1 MERQGD
7 AKMETANLAVDRK
20 EALALYRKY
29 KEHKAYSEPVD
40 WEIQRT
46 YQLLAQGK
54 TVLRAIESIKLAG
67 LNEKGLPKL
76 ALGPATAQ
84 AAHIRRLRDGSL
96 LMAPNNDWWRNE
108 RRRLNF
114 AQESFAFPEES
125 FPTYVHDGKRY
136 RHDRSEHRAMTPIVP
151 IHLRPKRGLEN
162 YHVLWEAE
170 WERVVPKD
178 PYLLRRIGKGD
189 LWLVVAHWDLTEVER
204 AALATRIP
212 V

>member
-1 MERQGD
+1 MD
-7 AKMETANLAVDRK
+7 AQELKVDRK
-20 EALALYRKY
+20 EALELYRKY
-29 KEHKAYSEPVD
+29 KSHAAYSEPID

-54 TVLRAIESIKLAG
+54 VVIKAIESVKLAG
-67 LNEKGLPKL
+67 LNAKGLPNL
-76 ALGPATAQ
+76 ALGPATA
-84 AAHIRRLRDGSL
+84 AACHIRRNLDGSMV
-96 LMAPNNDWWRNE
+96 MAPDDNFWRSRHE
-108 RRRLNF
+108 SRRYRF
-114 AQESFAFPEES
+114 AQETFTFPRETFS
-125 FPTYVHDGKRY
+125 TYVIDGKTY
-136 RHDRSEHRAMTPIVP
+136 RNGHSEHRAMTPIVP
-151 IHLRPKRGLEN
+151 IHLRPKRGIEN

-204 AALATRIP
+204 AALATRIA

>member
-1 MERQGD
+1 MEAQEL
-7 AKMETANLAVDRK
+7 KVDRK
-20 EALALYRKY
+20 EALTLYRKY
-29 KEHKAYSEPVD
+29 KEHQAYSGPID

-54 TVLRAIESIKLAG
+54 VVIKAIESVRLGG

-76 ALGPATAQ
+76 ALGPATA
-84 AAHIRRLRDGSL
+84 AASHIRRNADGSMVMSPDDNFWSSRL
-96 LMAPNNDWWRNE
+96 E
-108 RRRLNF
+108 KRRLRF
-114 AQESFAFPEES
+114 AAEAFV
-125 FPTYVHDGKRY
+125 FPRETFPAYEHDGKRY
-136 RHDRSEHRAMTPIVP
+136 RRGQDEHRAMTPIVP

-162 YHVLWEAE
+162 YHILWEAE

-204 AALATRIP
+204 AALATR
-212 V
+212 VAV

>member
-1 MERQGD
+1 MEAQEL
-7 AKMETANLAVDRK
+7 KVDRK

-29 KEHKAYSEPVD
+29 KTHAAYSEPID

-46 YQLLAQGK
+46 YQLLAQGQVVIK
-54 TVLRAIESIKLAG
+54 AIESVKLGG

-84 AAHIRRLRDGSL
+84 ACHITRRLDGSMI
-96 LMAPNNDWWRNE
+96 MAPNNEWWRSRNSM
-108 RRRLNF
+108 RQHRF
-114 AQESFAFPEES
+114 AQETFAFPRETFS
-125 FPTYVHDGKRY
+125 TYQMGDKTY
-136 RHDRSEHRAMTPIVP
+136 RRNETEHRAMTPIVP
-151 IHLRPKRGLEN
+151 IHLRPRRGMEN
-162 YHVLWEAE
+162 YHILWEAE

-204 AALATRIP
+204 AALATR
-212 V
+212 VAV

>member
-1 MERQGD
+1 MEA
-7 AKMETANLAVDRK
+7 AKLTVDRK

-29 KEHKAYSEPVD
+29 KEHQAYSEPVD

-54 TVLRAIESIKLAG
+54 VVIKAIESVRLGG

-76 ALGPATAQ
+76 ALGPATAK
-84 AAHIRRLRDGSL
+84 ACHIRRYINGAMVMGPDD
-96 LMAPNNDWWRNE
+96 NWWRSNSE
-108 RRRLNF
+108 RRQYRF
-114 AQESFAFPEES
+114 AEETFAFPRET
-125 FPTYVHDGKRY
+125 FGTYVSDGKTY
-136 RHDRSEHRAMTPIVP
+136 RHGRSEHRAMTPIVP
-151 IHLRPKRGLEN
+151 IHLRPRRGLEN
-162 YHVLWEAE
+162 YHILWEAE

-204 AALATRIP
+204 AALATRVP

>member
-1 MERQGD
+1 MDVQLVE
-7 AKMETANLAVDRK
+7 ADRK
-20 EALALYRKY
+20 EARELYRKY
-29 KEHKAYSEPVD
+29 KEHSYYSKPID

-54 TVLRAIESIKLAG
+54 TVIKAIESVRLAG
-67 LNEKGLPKL
+67 LNDKGLPKL
-76 ALGPATAQ
+76 ALGPATAE
-84 AAHIRRLRDGSL
+84 ACHITRARDGSMIMSPDNL
-96 LMAPNNDWWRNE
+96 FWRGRE
-108 RRRLNF
+108 TRQFRF
-114 AQESFAFPEES
+114 AQETFTFPVET
-125 FPTYVHDGKRY
+125 FPISTNLEGKRY
-136 RHDRSEHRAMTPIVP
+136 YTSRSEHRAMTPIVP

-178 PYLLRRIGKGD
+178 PFLLRRIGKGD
-189 LWLVVAHWDLTEVER
+189 LWLVCAHWDLTEVER

>member
-1 MERQGD
+1 MD
-7 AKMETANLAVDRK
+7 AQHLTVDRK

-29 KEHKAYSEPVD
+29 KTHAAYSDPID

-46 YQLLAQGK
+46 YQLLSQGK
-54 TVLRAIESIKLAG
+54 VVIKAIESVKLGG

-84 AAHIRRLRDGSL
+84 ACHIRRRLDGSMV
-96 LMAPNNDWWRNE
+96 MAPNNDWWNSRHEKRRLRFAEETFVFQRETFGTYQADGKTWRRNE
-108 RRRLNF
+108 
-114 AQESFAFPEES
+114 
-125 FPTYVHDGKRY
+125 
-136 RHDRSEHRAMTPIVP
+136 SEHRAITPIVP

-162 YHVLWEAE
+162 YHILWEAE
-170 WERVVPKD
+170 WGRVVPKD

-204 AALATRIP
+204 AALATR
-212 V
+212 VAV

>member
-1 MERQGD
+1 MD
-7 AKMETANLAVDRK
+7 ALELKVDRK

-29 KEHKAYSEPVD
+29 KSHAAYSEPID

-54 TVLRAIESIKLAG
+54 VVIKAIESVKLGG
-67 LNEKGLPKL
+67 LNDKGLPKL
-76 ALGPATAQ
+76 ALGPATAE
-84 AAHIRRLRDGSL
+84 ACHIRRQLNGSMT
-96 LMAPNNDWWRNE
+96 MAPDGNWWRNE
-108 RRRLNF
+108 RRQHRFSEETF
-114 AQESFAFPEES
+114 AFPQESFS
-125 FPTYVHDGKRY
+125 TYVMDGKRY
-136 RHDRSEHRAMTPIVP
+136 RDSQSEHRAITPIVP

-162 YHVLWEAE
+162 YHILWEAE

-178 PYLLRRIGKGD
+178 PFLLRRIGKGD

-204 AALATRIP
+204 AAFATRLP

>member
-1 MERQGD
+1 MD
-7 AKMETANLAVDRK
+7 AQELKVDRK

-29 KEHKAYSEPVD
+29 KEHAAYSKPID

-54 TVLRAIESIKLAG
+54 VVIKAIESVKLGG

-76 ALGPATAQ
+76 ALGPATA
-84 AAHIRRLRDGSL
+84 AACHIRRQLNGAMV
-96 LMAPNNDWWRNE
+96 MAPDDNFWRSRE
-108 RRRLNF
+108 EGRRLRF
-114 AQESFAFPEES
+114 AEETFVFPVESFA
-125 FPTYVHDGKRY
+125 TYVTDGKRY
-136 RHDRSEHRAMTPIVP
+136 RRNDSQHRAMTPIVP
-151 IHLRPKRGLEN
+151 IHLRPQRGMEN
-162 YHVLWEAE
+162 YHILWEAE

-204 AALATRIP
+204 AALATR
-212 V
+212 VAV

>member
-1 MERQGD
+1 MD
-7 AKMETANLAVDRK
+7 AQHVTVDRK

-29 KEHKAYSEPVD
+29 KEHAAYSEPVD

-54 TVLRAIESIKLAG
+54 VVIKAIESVRLGG

-76 ALGPATAQ
+76 ALGPATA
-84 AAHIRRLRDGSL
+84 AACHIHRERNGSMV
-96 LMAPNNDWWRNE
+96 MAPDDGFWMSRGE
-108 RRRLNF
+108 SRRFRF
-114 AQESFAFPEES
+114 AEETFAFPVQT
-125 FPTYVHDGKRY
+125 FPIREYDGKRY
-136 RHDRSEHRAMTPIVP
+136 YGHTSAHRAMTPIVP

-162 YHVLWEAE
+162 YHILWEAE

-204 AALATRIP
+204 AALATR
-212 V
+212 VAV

>member
-1 MERQGD
+1 MEAQEL
-7 AKMETANLAVDRK
+7 KIDRK
-20 EALALYRKY
+20 EALVLYRKY
-29 KEHKAYSEPVD
+29 KEHAAYSKPID

-54 TVLRAIESIKLAG
+54 VVIKAIESVRLGG

-84 AAHIRRLRDGSL
+84 ACHVRREMNGSMV
-96 LMAPNNDWWRNE
+96 MAPDDRWWSGRQNRQLRFAE
-108 RRRLNF
+108 ENF
-114 AQESFAFPEES
+114 TFPRET
-125 FPTYVHDGKRY
+125 FPTYVVEGKTYRY
-136 RHDRSEHRAMTPIVP
+136 QRSEHRAMTPIVP

-162 YHVLWEAE
+162 YHILWEAE

-204 AALATRIP
+204 AALATR
-212 V
+212 VAV

>member
-1 MERQGD
+1 MEAQHL
-7 AKMETANLAVDRK
+7 TVDRK

-29 KEHKAYSEPVD
+29 KEHAAYSAPID

-54 TVLRAIESIKLAG
+54 TVIKAIESVKLGG

-76 ALGPATAQ
+76 AIGPAMSPAC
-84 AAHIRRLRDGSL
+84 HIRRMLDGS
-96 LMAPNNDWWRNE
+96 MIMSPSDNFFHSRYE
-108 RRRLNF
+108 SRRYRF
-114 AQESFAFPEES
+114 AAETFAFPRES
-125 FPTYVHDGKRY
+125 FSTYEVDGKRY
-136 RHDRSEHRAMTPIVP
+136 RRGQSEHRAMTPIVP

-204 AALATRIP
+204 AALATRVPI
-212 V
+212 

>member
-1 MERQGD
+1 MDVQLV
-7 AKMETANLAVDRK
+7 AADRK
-20 EALALYRKY
+20 EARELYRKY
-29 KEHKAYSEPVD
+29 KEPID

-54 TVLRAIESIKLAG
+54 TVIKAIESVRLAG
-67 LNEKGLPKL
+67 LNDKGLPKL
-76 ALGPATAQ
+76 ALGPATAE
-84 AAHIRRLRDGSL
+84 ACHIRRERNGSMI
-96 LMAPNNDWWRNE
+96 MAPDNRWWGSRQT
-108 RRRLNF
+108 RQFRF
-114 AQESFAFPEES
+114 AEETFVFPRET
-125 FPTYVHDGKRY
+125 FPVAGWDATKRVTQ
-136 RHDRSEHRAMTPIVP
+136 DEHRAMTPIVP

-178 PYLLRRIGKGD
+178 PFLLRRIGKGD
-189 LWLVVAHWDLTEVER
+189 LWLVCAHWDLTEVER